1 MSGDLLLQNCFSWTE
16 FITLGIYEASPY
28 LGKSDRLL
36 MSGIIGGFSIAL
48 IASLFAGL
56 DVLRKRKRKLLLL
69 GLFLTIGLVL
79 TFMLNPSEALL
90 IMIILGLVLLPSL
103 LMKKRDDERPDKEI
117 FLKSFQLG
125 VIIIISLNIV
135 GLIL

>member
-1 MSGDLLLQNCFSWTE
+1 MKILNRAIPLIGIAFIYSFTVAFFRDNTFS
-16 FITLGIYEASPY
+16 
-28 LGKSDRLL
+28 KVL